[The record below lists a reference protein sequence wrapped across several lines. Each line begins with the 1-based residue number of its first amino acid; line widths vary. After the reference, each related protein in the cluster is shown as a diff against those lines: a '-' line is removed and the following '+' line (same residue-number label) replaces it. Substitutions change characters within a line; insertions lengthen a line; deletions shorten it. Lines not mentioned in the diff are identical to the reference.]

1 MDPQL
6 IPLVALATL
15 TAGMVGANNASN
27 ATATLTGAKVTTHS
41 RAAIVFAT
49 GLLLGAVL
57 EGGKMSGAVLGRALE
72 GGIGNWSVGVVLGI
86 TFGMIIIAT
95 GMGLPL
101 PVTQALY
108 GAAIGSGIF
117 LGTPLNFAGITSVLI
132 SWGITPVV
140 AAGASFVVARLGRK
154 IRTKD
159 VRTGTIVYGILT
171 LAAGFYTAYVLGANT
186 IGLFAGIMKGVIG
199 WEAALAI
206 AAASSAIGGILFGRK
221 VSTTVGERIA
231 VMGPQ
236 TAFACQIGGALTVH
250 LFTQGGIPVSISH
263 AIIGGVAGGAL
274 SKGFR
279 ALNAASWARL
289 AALWFLTPI
298 LTLALAWL
306 VHTSAVA

>member
-6 IPLVALATL
+6 IPLVFLATL

-27 ATATLTGAKVTTHS
+27 STATLTGSRVTTHS
-41 RAAIVFAT
+41 RATLIFAT
-49 GLLLGAVL
+49 GLLLGALL
-57 EGGKMSGAVLGRALE
+57 EGGKMSGAVLGRTLM
-72 GGIGNWSVGVVLGI
+72 GGIGNWSVGVVLGV

-117 LGTPLNFAGITSVLI
+117 LGTPLNLTGITTVLI

-140 AAGASFVVARLGRK
+140 AAVASFGIARLERR
-154 IRTKD
+154 IPTKD
-159 VRTGTIVYGILT
+159 VKTGTVVYGVLT

-186 IGLFAGIMKGVIG
+186 IGLISGIMKVGIG
-199 WEAALAI
+199 WEASITL
-206 AAASSAIGGILFGRK
+206 AAASAALGGILFGRK

-231 VMGPQ
+231 IIGPP
-236 TAFACQIGGALTVH
+236 TAFACQLGGALTVH

-279 ALNAASWARL
+279 ALNASSWMRL
-289 AALWFLTPI
+289 AILWFLTPL
-298 LTLALAWL
+298 LTMALAW
-306 VHTSAVA
+306 VIHASAAA